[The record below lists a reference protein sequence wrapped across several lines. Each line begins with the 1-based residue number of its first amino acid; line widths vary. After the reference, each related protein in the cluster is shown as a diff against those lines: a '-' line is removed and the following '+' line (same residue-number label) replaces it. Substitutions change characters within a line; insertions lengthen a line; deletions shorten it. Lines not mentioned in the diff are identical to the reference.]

1 MIKIRYADLP
11 GGLHVR
17 AVARGRDTV
26 IYLVPGLTVDQRRAA
41 LRRARSSARMGHGPP
56 LSATGVTCAMVAD
69 RIRTT
74 VGNAAAAMRVHP
86 AMFVPITVVILS
98 ATVAYFLLMSVTIKV
113 RPPQAG
119 WRTRRSSLRSPR
131 PPGRPGAANRRI
143 PASPVAPA
151 DRRRAVRRRAFP
163 RYRRRGRPAAGA
175 PRRVRSR
182 PRPPAR
188 RRPAGGSRPDRRP
201 RPPRHP
207 RRRPRLRRPR
217 PDPGCASTS
226 ARWACACRYRQ
237 HRPLGAVAP
246 APGRNIRCR
255 AMVRRSTVRGAQDP
269 LKTAAPPRASMLGAG
284 QRGRDALTG
293 HGHGADRR
301 EGQR

>member
-119 WRTRRSSLRSPR
+119 SADPALIPPVAAAAGPSRGSEPPYSRQPGRAGGPAPGSPSPSR
-131 PPGRPGAANRRI
+131 PAVPAPRPSGGGRASPGPIPSPTPGPPPPGRGQPPG
-143 PASPVAPA
+143 PAPSPAPS
-151 DRRRAVRRRAFP
+151 P
-163 RYRRRGRPAAGA
+163 TPS
-175 PRRVRSR
+175 PS
-182 PRPPAR
+182 PSPSPT
-188 RRPAGGSRPDRRP
+188 GSGLCVDV
-201 RPPRHP
+201 
-207 RRRPRLRRPR
+207 
-217 PDPGCASTS
+217 G
-226 ARWACACRYRQ
+226 
-237 HRPLGAVAP
+237 PLGV
-246 APGRNIRCR
+246 CL
-255 AMVRRSTVRGAQDP
+255 S
-269 LKTAAPPRASMLGAG
+269 L
-284 QRGRDALTG
+284 
-293 HGHGADRR
+293 
-301 EGQR
+301 

>member
-119 WRTRRSSLRSPR
+119 GPGAHPSGRRGRRAVPGQRTAVFPPARSCRRTGAGQSVAEPSRGTGAAAVRRRARLAGSDPVPDPR
-131 PPGRPGAANRRI
+131 PAAARPGAAARTGALARPVTHAVALAFAVPDRI
-143 PASPVAPA
+143 
-151 DRRRAVRRRAFP
+151 RAVRRR
-163 RYRRRGRPAAGA
+163 
-175 PRRVRSR
+175 
-182 PRPPAR
+182 
-188 RRPAGGSRPDRRP
+188 RPAGRVPVVIGSTAPSGRS
-201 RPPRHP
+201 PRHRAEYSLP
-207 RRRPRLRRPR
+207 R
-217 PDPGCASTS
+217 D
-226 ARWACACRYRQ
+226 
-237 HRPLGAVAP
+237 
-246 APGRNIRCR
+246 
-255 AMVRRSTVRGAQDP
+255 
-269 LKTAAPPRASMLGAG
+269 G
-284 QRGRDALTG
+284 QT
-293 HGHGADRR
+293 
-301 EGQR
+301 